1 MDNRVNPER
10 TAATPEPERQG
21 PRPVPYNY
29 HDGREDYLHV
39 GRQGETGAGAD
50 LPETTASPSE
60 VTASPPGAR
69 SSPAETATMPP
80 EAAGLP
86 REAILPPD
94 AAMPPEAVLPPEAA
108 TRSSGVTPSAT
119 EATTPPPEATA
130 LPPEATA
137 LPPEATPLPPEA
149 TAGAAARRPQ
159 EEPGMGEIVTRG
171 LRTGA
176 ALTAA
181 TLCTMMAASTLER
194 GSPWAAMNAMA
205 TAVGLGRRRV
215 SDRFDPVATPAGI
228 AALTGGMLLWGIG
241 YEKALRATGRR
252 SGALTGSM
260 SAVAGFLVDDL
271 ILPDRLMKSFRRT
284 MGVLGTVGKYV
295 ALGAASAASRR

>member
-1 MDNRVNPER
+1 
-10 TAATPEPERQG
+10 
-21 PRPVPYNY
+21 
-29 HDGREDYLHV
+29 
-39 GRQGETGAGAD
+39 
-50 LPETTASPSE
+50 
-60 VTASPPGAR
+60 
-69 SSPAETATMPP
+69 MPP

-108 TRSSGVTPSAT
+108 TRSSGATPSAT
-119 EATTPPPEATA
+119 EATTP
-130 LPPEATA
+130 PPEATA

-215 SDRFDPVATPAGI
+215 SDRFDPVATPVGI

-252 SGALTGSM
+252 SGALTGAM

-284 MGVLGTVGKYV
+284 MGVLGTVSKYV